1 MDLNNKIMIENINK
15 ELSSEKIKN
24 IINYFWEK
32 THSLYVSSIF
42 VGEIFTYYAIN
53 QDFDGFDEY
62 ISDMVKLYDETI
74 DFKKYNYD
82 HLKKMYRNISNVFDE
97 VILDTEDF
105 KISRAKNI
113 CKSISKKLGINK
125 SIEDL
130 SKEEKELIKND
141 FIQNYIYNGF
151 VIHSFHS
158 ALYDSIMEKGL
169 SSNDRIW
176 DDSEIMSL
184 GNIFFSKGAYGALGG
199 YSYYN
204 GNGLYFEH
212 NYRKLYS
219 HAIYSPEWFNFL
231 TSSNH
236 LTGFPDIDRAPFAL
250 KNYDACKQ
258 NVIDLCNNVGI
269 DEQQKEIVLTMFNK
283 YFEMFKSKDVMVALI
298 PKKVVKK
305 DQINSEILSNKNLL
319 ETIIYL
325 SDDINQEY
333 KEHFGNVWNGN
344 IPSEKFD
351 IIKLPKLEN
360 FIKIDEFTR
369 ETKDELFEL
378 SAVEHMKRHL
388 ARILNSIGQTSK
400 AEQLLNNDTGDSNE
414 NN

>member
-158 ALYDSIMEKGL
+158 ALYDSQ
-169 SSNDRIW
+169 
-176 DDSEIMSL
+176 
-184 GNIFFSKGAYGALGG
+184 FSK
-199 YSYYN
+199 
-204 GNGLYFEH
+204 
-212 NYRKLYS
+212 
-219 HAIYSPEWFNFL
+219 I
-231 TSSNH
+231 
-236 LTGFPDIDRAPFAL
+236 
-250 KNYDACKQ
+250 C
-258 NVIDLCNNVGI
+258 
-269 DEQQKEIVLTMFNK
+269 VL
-283 YFEMFKSKDVMVALI
+283 
-298 PKKVVKK
+298 
-305 DQINSEILSNKNLL
+305 
-319 ETIIYL
+319 
-325 SDDINQEY
+325 
-333 KEHFGNVWNGN
+333 
-344 IPSEKFD
+344 
-351 IIKLPKLEN
+351 
-360 FIKIDEFTR
+360 
-369 ETKDELFEL
+369 
-378 SAVEHMKRHL
+378 
-388 ARILNSIGQTSK
+388 
-400 AEQLLNNDTGDSNE
+400 
-414 NN
+414 